1 MLFFFGRP
9 KEAEIEAR
17 MDRIE
22 IAVIGDSF
30 VDRCEISKRVH
41 TALTECLKKEA

>member
-9 KEAEIEAR
+9 KEAEFEASR
-17 MDRIE
+17 DRIE

-30 VDRCEISKRVH
+30 VDR
-41 TALTECLKKEA
+41 